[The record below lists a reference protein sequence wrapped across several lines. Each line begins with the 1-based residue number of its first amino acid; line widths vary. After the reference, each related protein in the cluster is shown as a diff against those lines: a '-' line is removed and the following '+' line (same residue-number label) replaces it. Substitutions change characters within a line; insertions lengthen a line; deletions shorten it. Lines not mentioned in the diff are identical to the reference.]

1 MRGLWYRL
9 DYCVGVFGHLVV
21 WCFLFCCLISCLI
34 VESYVFFYA
43 LWLIFLKVF
52 KYFVIWM
59 ILSIF
64 SLLLHYLPNRILI
77 FGFLYLFFI
86 QIRFLIE
93 QKLGISFQLLIAVLL
108 HLINSCQ
115 IRGHWLILLCIKI
128 QISFIIV
135 LQLLCI

>member
-64 SLLLHYLPNRILI
+64 SLLLDYLPNRILN

-93 QKLGISFQLLIAVLL
+93 QKLGISFQLLIVVLL

>member
-21 WCFLFCCLISCLI
+21 WCFLFCCFISCLI

-93 QKLGISFQLLIAVLL
+93 QKLGISFQLLIVVLL
-108 HLINSCQ
+108 PLINSCQ
-115 IRGHWLILLCIKI
+115 IRGHWLILLCIEI

>member
-43 LWLIFLKVF
+43 LWLILLKVF